1 MKKGVM
7 KEMTAVLGAILLF
20 TGVSASEVRAED
32 DNSLKVSG
40 FVDVSY
46 SDSDES
52 GSYGT
57 FSLDQVE
64 VDFEKQ
70 IDDKLSVRADF
81 QFGTDGCASCGDGTS
96 NTDSTFGIEQGY
108 VTYSIPDA
116 VEITAGLFNAP
127 IGFES
132 LDPTDMYQFSHGLVF
147 ANGIPTNI
155 AGLKASAAPVEM
167 LDISFYV
174 VNGWDLATD
183 NNNAKTIGGRVGI
196 TPTEGVNVGLSA
208 ITGPETAAN
217 TKDKRTVIDVDLTV
231 TAVNN
236 LTIGAEYNSGEE
248 DKASAV
254 TAGKDA
260 EWSAFSVMANYG
272 ITDDLG
278 LTLRYESFDDE
289 EGSRLG
295 TVGGLAQKQES
306 ITIAAGYSLG
316 EGAGVVVEYRKD
328 ESDQKAFSGGAEDS
342 KATYAL
348 EFTYSF

>member
-7 KEMTAVLGAILLF
+7 KEMTAVLGAVLLF
-20 TGVSASEVRAED
+20 TGVSTSEVRAEE

-46 SDSDES
+46 SDSDVS

-70 IDDKLSVRADF
+70 LAPKLFARADF
-81 QFGTDGCASCGDGTS
+81 QFGNDGAIVGSTDGGV
-96 NTDSTFGIEQGY
+96 GIEQGY
-108 VTYSIPDA
+108 VTYSVPD
-116 VEITAGLFNAP
+116 VVDITAGLFHAP

-132 LDPTDMYQFSHGLVF
+132 LDPVDMYQFSHGLVF
-147 ANGIPTNI
+147 SNGLPVSL
-155 AGLKASAAPVEM
+155 AGLMASAAPVEM

-174 VNGWDLATD
+174 VNGWDIATE
-183 NNNAKTIGGRVGI
+183 NNNSKTIGGRLGL
-196 TPTEGVNVGLSA
+196 TPVKGVNVGLSA

-217 TKDKRTVIDVDLTV
+217 TTDKRTVIDVDLTV

-260 EWSAFSVMANYG
+260 EWSAFSVMANYALR
-272 ITDDLG
+272 DDCS

-295 TVGGLAQKQES
+295 TVGGMAQKQES
-306 ITIAAGYSLG
+306 ITVAFAHSLG
-316 EGAGVVVEYRKD
+316 EGAGVVLEYRKD
-328 ESDQKAFSGGAEDS
+328 DSDQKAYDGGTEDS
-342 KATYAL
+342 MTSYAL